1 MATQYDTQIQQLYV
15 AYFNRPADAAGLAH
29 WANAMGQGITAAQ
42 ISAAFAQSLE
52 YQVEY
57 SQSTNAGIVN
67 AVYQNLFGRPAE
79 TTGLEFWVKA
89 LTEKTMTVDNMVD
102 LISKG
107 AQGSDK
113 VAFDSKVVVATA
125 FTNALDTDAEKAAY
139 SGADANKEAKA
150 LLATIKTAA
159 QATAAIVPATLDA
172 SIAKVVKAATPFT
185 LEGGLAALSAT
196 QTAIVDFLDNA
207 EIVDAAGKADED
219 VTEQDI
225 ADNALRAEEAVAD
238 LITVG
243 KYIAAGTP
251 AKPAVVD
258 DPSTPLV
265 DESAP
270 AVPAVAATLPSIK
283 VALIAEQR
291 AANAKAVTEASAELT
306 KANTAVAGVTGLAN
320 AIATSTA
327 AEDASA
333 AAAEDARVAKVT
345 ADAAYD
351 TLELR
356 NSTTIFGTGVDAD
369 GNTTLTAT
377 AAGGT
382 AVEVAV
388 LVGGQWSV
396 ATGVDASKY
405 PGLTQYVA
413 AENALTLADGEAAAA
428 DEGYT
433 FAQLDVAI
441 RDQSTLGTAALKA
454 IPFASED
461 GPDLAAGAVPTLAQL
476 RAELTALREEG
487 KSTTAFTNAL
497 DKVLTD
503 NVPAKALAV
512 GTAQDKVDAAQ
523 EAVTDLEDAIAYHDD
538 AKALVTELK
547 ALNDDLKEATADFV
561 TAKFVEPS
569 MINGAKFGTIGSDI
583 FVFNDTTATITSFGR
598 SGDDVLY
605 VGAGYSLNEG
615 KVAEGNNAVLEVFF
629 NQRGNNAEIIIE
641 TETYG
646 SDLAAGAGVKVITL
660 TGVSIEDLTFEN
672 GIITL

>member
-29 WANAMGQGITAAQ
+29 WAGVMANGGTAAQ

-89 LTEKTMTVDNMVD
+89 LNDKTMTVDNMVD

-107 AQGSDK
+107 AQGTDK
-113 VAFDSKVVVATA
+113 VAFDSKVVVAVA
-125 FTNALDTDAEKAAY
+125 FTNALDTDAEKAGY

-150 LLATIKTAA
+150 LLAGIKTAA

-185 LEGGLAALSAT
+185 LENGLAALSAA
-196 QTAIVDFLDNA
+196 QTAVADFLDNA
-207 EIVDAAGKADED
+207 EINDAAGNPDEE
-219 VTEQDI
+219 VTELDI
-225 ADNALRAEEAVAD
+225 ADNALRAEKAVAD

-243 KYIAAGTP
+243 TYNP
-251 AKPAVVD
+251 AIIPGKDAVLD
-258 DPSTPLV
+258 DPATIGV

-270 AVPAVAATLPSIK
+270 AVPATPATLPGVK
-283 VALIAEQR
+283 AALIAEQK
-291 AANAKAVTEASAELT
+291 AANAKVLTEASAELT
-306 KANTAVAGVTGLAN
+306 KANTAVSGVTGLAS

-327 AEDASA
+327 AEDASEA
-333 AAAEDARVAKVT
+333 AAADALVAKVT
-345 ADAAYD
+345 AEAAYE

-356 NSTTIFGTGVDAD
+356 NSTVTFGTGTLE

-382 AVEVAV
+382 AVNVAV

-396 ATGVDASKY
+396 VTGVDATKY
-405 PGLTQYVA
+405 PGLAQYIA
-413 AENALTLADGEAAAA
+413 AENALTLAEDEAVAAE
-428 DEGYT
+428 EGYT

-461 GPDLAAGAVPTLAQL
+461 GPDVAADTVPTLAQL

-487 KSTTAFTNAL
+487 KSTTAFELAL

-503 NVPAKALAV
+503 NVPAKANAV
-512 GTAQDKVDAAQ
+512 VTAQDKVDDAQ
-523 EAVTDLEDAIAYHDD
+523 EAVTDLNDAVSYLDD
-538 AKALVTELK
+538 AKALVAELK
-547 ALNDDLKEATADFV
+547 GLNDDLKEATADFV
-561 TAKFVEPS
+561 TNKFVEPS

-605 VGAGYSLNEG
+605 VGAGYTLNEG
-615 KVAEGNNAVLEVFF
+615 KVADGNDAVLEVFF

-641 TETYG
+641 TAAYG
-646 SDLAAGAGVKVITL
+646 SDLAGGTGVKTITL
-660 TGVSIEDLTFEN
+660 TGVNIDELTFEN